1 MIETI
6 MYMGIGFLFAG
17 IIGVAVMP
25 LVHDRAVRLTM
36 RRLEGTIPQSM
47 AEIQAD
53 KDLLRA
59 EFAMQT
65 RRLQLILGQHKNKIA
80 AYLAELG
87 KKGDAINRLKIERDA
102 LKVEII
108 TLKTQVEA
116 LMKRPAIADKRKTTE
131 REVVT
136 QVRHWIPHGIQH

>member
-25 LVHDRAVRLTM
+25 LVHDRAVRLTVKK
-36 RRLEGTIPQSM
+36 LEGSIPHSM

-65 RRLQLILGQHKNKIA
+65 RRLEMILGQHKNKIA

-87 KKGDAINRLKIERDA
+87 RKANTVNRLKIERDA
-102 LKVEII
+102 LKGEII
-108 TLKTQVEA
+108 EFKTQVKTLRE
-116 LMKRPAIADKRKTTE
+116 RPAVADRRKTTE
-131 REVVT
+131 GELVKLT
-136 QVRHWIPHGIQH
+136 RHWIPHRIHH